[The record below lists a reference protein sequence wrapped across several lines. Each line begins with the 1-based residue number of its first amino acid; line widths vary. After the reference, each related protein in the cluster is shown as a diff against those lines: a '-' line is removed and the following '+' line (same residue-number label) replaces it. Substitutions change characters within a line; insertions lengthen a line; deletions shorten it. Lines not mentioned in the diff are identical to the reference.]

1 MSHYIFTIARNSGGH
16 HAVAREQAERVLKCF
31 IAAHH
36 PFIYREKVNADD
48 NVEYLIYEPEGAE
61 FGKILVNIN
70 SVIFMAYGPLAEAEA
85 WNTEAEITDLMD
97 GEFQTG
103 KVSVSG

>member
-16 HAVAREQAERVLKCF
+16 HAVAREQAERVLELF

-36 PFIYREKVNADD
+36 PLIYRERVNADD
-48 NVEYLIYEPEGAE
+48 NVEYVIYEPEGAE
-61 FGKILVNIN
+61 FGKILVYIN

-85 WNTEAEITDLMD
+85 WYIETEITDLMD
-97 GEFQTG
+97 GEFNTG
-103 KVSVSG
+103 KVRA